1 MKLLNKILMFFI
13 LTSLAIIIMPMI
25 NPQMQSKVQASTIK
39 LSKTKKTIY
48 EGNTYKLKI
57 QGTDKIVKWS
67 SSNTKVA
74 KVNSEGKVTAK
85 KNGTAIIRAKVGKK
99 EIKCKIK
106 VKLPQYDEYFYD
118 INKYALKRVKLTKIK
133 KSKII
138 KYDLDGDKKKD
149 TIKIQLTNDF
159 EYLKSHKISINGKKF
174 IEGIYT
180 ELYIVD
186 INKKDKSK
194 EIIIKDA
201 EATDGPGFLVYAKKG
216 NTMKKIGGIGVTSN
230 IRLNGKGKILSDGDE
245 LSRVSPRIY
254 TKYYNLSNSKINEK
268 ISTAEKIKN
277 IKFKSEYIQTITDSS
292 VLKDIYPQD
301 FAEMFMKYS
310 KIDEN
315 GNEVEDTELNQKNQK
330 QQEELGVQELENIK
344 FYITGFGKLEDFDTI
359 KIKGINQDYEGFA
372 LNYFA
377 I

>member
-1 MKLLNKILMFFI
+1 MKIIKKLLLITIL
-13 LTSLAIIIMPMI
+13 IMTALVAM
-25 NPQMQSKVQASTIK
+25 PQIQNKVQATSVK
-39 LSKTKKTIY
+39 LNKTKKTVY
-48 EGNTYKLKI
+48 EGNTYNLSV
-57 QGTDKIVKWS
+57 QGTNKKIKWS
-67 SSNTKVA
+67 SSDTKVA
-74 KVNSEGKVTAK
+74 KVNSNGKVTAK
-85 KNGTAIIRAKVGKK
+85 RNGKAIITAKVGNKK
-99 EIKCKIK
+99 LKCTIK

-118 INKYALKRVKLTKIK
+118 INKYATKRVKLSKIK
-133 KSKII
+133 KSTII

-149 TIKIQLTNDF
+149 IIKIQLLNDF
-159 EYLKSHKISINGKKF
+159 GYLRSHKISINGKKF

-216 NTMKKIGGIGVTSN
+216 NILKKVGEIGVTAN

-254 TKYYNLSNSKINEK
+254 TKYYKFSNSKIKER
-268 ISTAEKIKN
+268 ISSAKKIKN

-301 FAEMFMKYS
+301 FAEMFMKHS

-315 GNEVEDTELNQKNQK
+315 GNYVEDTELNQKNK
-330 QQEELGVQELENIK
+330 NKQEELGVQELENIK
-344 FYITGFGKLEDFDTI
+344 FYIKKFDEIGDFDTI

-372 LNYFA
+372 LNYFT